1 MQESLEAAKAA
12 EREANPEL
20 AAQEEAAREI
30 AAARKEAAER
40 LPDEERNDLIARM
53 SSVFA
58 TGDQDK
64 VQALLNDYSERAD
77 AAKADLKKKSAP
89 GSGASDDDV
98 AAADTTLVLAK
109 KRLLELQQ
117 AYKREVDL
125 KAERVR

>member
-1 MQESLEAAKAA
+1 MEESLAAAKAA
-12 EREANPEL
+12 ERENNPEL
-20 AAQEEAAREI
+20 AAQEDAAREI

-53 SSVFA
+53 SSVFG

-64 VQALLNDYSERAD
+64 IQALITDYTDRAG
-77 AAKADLKKKSAP
+77 AAKAALKKLSAP

-98 AAADTTLVLAK
+98 SDADTPLVLAK

-117 AYKREVDL
+117 ALKRELDL
-125 KAERVR
+125 KA

>member
-1 MQESLEAAKAA
+1 MEESLAAAKAA
-12 EREANPEL
+12 ERERNPEL
-20 AAQEEAAREI
+20 AAQEDAAREI

-53 SSVFA
+53 SSVFG

-64 VQALLNDYSERAD
+64 IQALITDYTDRAD
-77 AAKADLKKKSAP
+77 AAKAALKKLSAP

-98 AAADTTLVLAK
+98 SDADTQLVLAK

-117 AYKREVDL
+117 ALKRELDL
-125 KAERVR
+125 KA